1 MGGYKHAWDDT
12 TGKRQTRERTLFF
25 IISWL
30 WERGKSRERERG
42 GGQRRSDRKGNYF
55 KEKKR
60 EIKGKKEREREHR
73 SNVKAIFRMKKK

>member
-1 MGGYKHAWDDT
+1 MPGMIPPERDRQGREPYFSLYHGYGREAN
-12 TGKRQTRERTLFF
+12 RER
-25 IISWL
+25 
-30 WERGKSRERERG
+30 GGG